1 MSVSADLR
9 EREERAAGNQTL
21 FREFNERVK
30 RLNDRANF
38 ESVLDEWLCECAN
51 TRCLERIAMFA
62 EEYELVRQD
71 GACFVVAPGDEHPC
85 LDIERVTERNDRYWI
100 IEKLGYGAELT
111 RRSDPRSN
119 TGPLRIRT

>member
-9 EREERAAGNQTL
+9 EREQGAAGNQTL

-30 RLNDRANF
+30 RLNDRADF

-51 TRCLERIAMFA
+51 TKCLERIAMFA
-62 EEYELVRQD
+62 GEYELVRQD
-71 GACFVVAPGDEHPC
+71 GACFLVSPSDEHVG
-85 LDIERVTERNDRYWI
+85 LDERIIERSDRYWI
-100 IEKLGYGAELT
+100 VEKLGYGAELT

-119 TGPLRIRT
+119 AEPLRIRT